1 MMILLIMEK
10 ATLSGSDEASM
21 KRRFQ
26 MGITGT
32 MVVVASCAF
41 IIWAGLAIR
50 DYVEGYQPT
59 RVIRSGN
66 AIERRTAAM
75 DLSDQGRIDTE
86 DAMALLIQTRDD
98 SDTEVRSTAARSL
111 GSLAYQSRNP
121 PAAAPVAGDSLKRRL
136 DLASR
141 GLILFLSDRDSGVRS
156 AAATGLGMTA
166 RRPRPATLAPAQ
178 VAALRDESS
187 TVRRRAA
194 QAIYGSSDMTLPR
207 ELVAALKDESA
218 DVRAAAALAIVDFG
232 PDFDPQIPA
241 LIAMME
247 RDEPS
252 VRKACAGALEGAWP
266 SPSLLPTL
274 TEFLT
279 SRNRDVRFHAAQL
292 VGRIG
297 PEASAAIPALIA
309 ILKEPLGASWPDP
322 ARGAARALGLM
333 GPRPEAIA
341 ALVDFISPEKVER
354 NLTAHHALLQEW
366 PPTGDHG
373 GVVANEFRIMSA
385 IQGLGDIGPP
395 ARAAIPALIAAHK
408 KALELGVTMIHGA
421 AAKSLAALDAQSKP
435 DGTGK

>member
-10 ATLSGSDEASM
+10 AALSGSDEASM

-26 MGITGT
+26 MGIKGT
-32 MVVVASCAF
+32 MVVVGSCAF
-41 IIWAGLAIR
+41 IVWAGLAIR

-59 RVIRSGN
+59 RVIRAGS
-66 AIERRTAAM
+66 AIERRLAAL

-98 SDTEVRSTAARSL
+98 SDVEVRSTAARSL

-121 PAAAPVAGDSLKRRL
+121 LAAPPVARDSLKRRL

-141 GLILFLSDRDSGVRS
+141 GLILFLSDRDPGVRS

-194 QAIYGSSDMTLPR
+194 QAIYGSSDMMLPR

-218 DVRAAAALAIVDFG
+218 GVRAAAAMAIVDFG

-247 RDEPS
+247 RDEPG
-252 VRKACAGALEGAWP
+252 VRKACAEALEGAWP
-266 SPSLLPTL
+266 SPSLLSTL

-292 VGRIG
+292 LGRIG

-309 ILKEPLGASWPDP
+309 LWKAPSGELYPDP
-322 ARGAARALGLM
+322 ARGAARALGQM

-341 ALVDFISPEKVER
+341 ALVEVISPEKVER
-354 NLTAHHALLQEW
+354 NLTAHHALLQKW
-366 PPTGDHG
+366 SPTGDHG

-408 KALELGVTMIHGA
+408 KALELNVTMIHAA

-435 DGTGK
+435 DSPRK